1 MTWRKRIFRKLVQVP
16 IEVML
21 TRVTGDQVSRLLVD
35 TGVMSRGYTMLLGRT
50 IGDLLGGIAA
60 LAVALMINWRL
71 SLLAMTCLPLVA
83 VMLRKFGKVIRR
95 ATRRVL
101 GEQGRMVAA
110 VSESLGALRV
120 VKVHNAEGYER
131 RRFSVINRAI
141 YDQEVRA
148 RQVRALANPALK
160 TVTHIAVAGIAVI
173 AAWMTFSKGVE
184 PKEFMTVIAALV
196 AAASSIRPLASLN
209 NQLHESTAAAKRV
222 FDVLDLPVEST
233 ADEELDLPP
242 LPRHRESIVFDGVCY
257 TYPNAAEPALRDVSF
272 TTRHGQTV
280 AIVGPNGS
288 GKTTLMSLLP
298 RLVDPSEGRVL
309 IDGTDIATVRRR
321 SLRRQLGIVTQETVL
336 FQGTIADNIAYGSR
350 HAPRDRIEAAA
361 RSAYADDFITALAD
375 GYDAKLGDG
384 GSGLSGGQRQ
394 RLCIARALL
403 RDPAIM
409 ILDEATS
416 QIDADSE
423 QKISLALR
431 EQRERRTTFVIA
443 HRLSTVID
451 ADLIVVM
458 DGGRIIDLGRH
469 DELVD
474 RCEIYRVLSQTQL
487 KPPRPAEPAV
497 APLAADPS
505 ASRGG

>member
-1 MTWRKRIFRKLVQVP
+1 
-16 IEVML
+16 
-21 TRVTGDQVSRLLVD
+21 
-35 TGVMSRGYTMLLGRT
+35 
-50 IGDLLGGIAA
+50 
-60 LAVALMINWRL
+60 
-71 SLLAMTCLPLVA
+71 
-83 VMLRKFGKVIRR
+83 
-95 ATRRVL
+95 
-101 GEQGRMVAA
+101 
-110 VSESLGALRV
+110 
-120 VKVHNAEGYER
+120 
-131 RRFSVINRAI
+131 
-141 YDQEVRA
+141 
-148 RQVRALANPALK
+148 
-160 TVTHIAVAGIAVI
+160 
-173 AAWMTFSKGVE
+173 
-184 PKEFMTVIAALV
+184 
-196 AAASSIRPLASLN
+196 
-209 NQLHESTAAAKRV
+209 
-222 FDVLDLPVEST
+222 
-233 ADEELDLPP
+233 
-242 LPRHRESIVFDGVCY
+242 
-257 TYPNAAEPALRDVSF
+257 
-272 TTRHGQTV
+272 
-280 AIVGPNGS
+280 
-288 GKTTLMSLLP
+288 
-298 RLVDPSEGRVL
+298 
-309 IDGTDIATVRRR
+309 
-321 SLRRQLGIVTQETVL
+321 VTQETVL